1 MKITCPSCKR
11 RIKLRRGEKKQCYC
25 GNWLD
30 YRWFFKKRIPYDVY
44 LLDANI
50 MIYADKNKGKRSQ
63 LCKKTLSV
71 KTPTLRVGTT
81 QQILEEI
88 GETIR
93 KKLPKT
99 ILIYTAGKIL
109 NKLKGTKA
117 TGFKQP
123 SKVDLSLLQTA
134 LEHPEIHGIITYDND
149 FRRIAASG
157 FIEQHSSRK
166 FLITTAAAF
175 QKKFERFID

>member
-11 RIKLRRGEKKQCYC
+11 RVKLRRGEKKQCHC
-25 GNWLD
+25 GHWLD
-30 YRWFFKKRIPYDVY
+30 YRSFFKQRIPYDVY

-50 MIYADKNKGKRSQ
+50 MIYANENKGKRSQ
-63 LCKKTLSV
+63 LCKKTLHV
-71 KTPTLRVGTT
+71 KTPSLRVGTT

-88 GETIR
+88 GSTIR
-93 KKLPKT
+93 KNLPKT
-99 ILIYTAGKIL
+99 ILIYSAGKIL
-109 NKLKGTKA
+109 KKLKGTKA

-134 LEHPEIHGIITYDND
+134 LEHPEIHGIITYDSD
-149 FRRIAASG
+149 FKRIAASG
-157 FIEQHSSRK
+157 LIEQYSSRK

-175 QKKFERFID
+175 QKKFERFIE